1 MGLIFTS
8 YTHKKNANLIYLI
21 EPMWYL
27 VISFNLGAV
36 LITSTNQCYFKLVS
50 FFTREKLL
58 VRRPLLR
65 SQKTLVLV
73 SVVSLTSWVSLY
85 KPLSLSDL
93 PLPVK

>member
-8 YTHKKNANLIYLI
+8 YTHKRNARLIYLF
-21 EPMWYL
+21 EPVWCL

-36 LITSTNQCYFKLVS
+36 LITRTNQCHFKLVS

-58 VRRPLLR
+58 VKRPVLR
-65 SQKTLVLV
+65 SQKTSVLV
-73 SVVSLTSWVSLY
+73 SVVSFTSWVSLH
-85 KPLSLSDL
+85 KFLSFSDL